1 MSENKYRRHK
11 QTDWATDFKHRSLN
25 SIERRKKLERWLFL
39 ALCVVAVLMLI
50 AVIIAYR
57 ID

>member
-1 MSENKYRRHK
+1 MSENKNRRHK
-11 QTDWATDFKHRSLN
+11 QTDWASEFKHRSLN
-25 SIERRKKLERWLFL
+25 SIKRRKMIERWLFL
-39 ALCVVAVLMLI
+39 ALCGVAVLMLI

>member
-1 MSENKYRRHK
+1 MSEYKHRRHK
-11 QTDWATDFKHRSLN
+11 QTDWATEFKHRSLN
-25 SIERRKKLERWLFL
+25 SIEMRKKLERWLFL
-39 ALCVVAVLMLI
+39 ALCGVAVLMLI